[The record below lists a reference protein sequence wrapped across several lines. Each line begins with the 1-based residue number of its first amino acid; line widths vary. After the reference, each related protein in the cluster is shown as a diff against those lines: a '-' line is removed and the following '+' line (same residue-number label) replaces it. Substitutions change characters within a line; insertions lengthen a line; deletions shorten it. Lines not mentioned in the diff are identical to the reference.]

1 MPPRLRPLL
10 LVFAAAFLS
19 VTGGVRAQPMADF
32 MREPPAEK
40 IVYATR
46 DGQALLLHTFRPRAA
61 TPGERRP
68 AIVWIHGGAWVGG
81 TTDGFMPHARYFA
94 ARGLVA
100 FNITYRLA
108 RPGGS
113 SVADCI
119 RDCRS
124 ALRYI
129 RAHAAELGV
138 DPARIAVAGDSA
150 GGHLAAALG
159 LLPEFNHP
167 DDDTR
172 ISGRP
177 DAMLLYNPVLDLTE
191 ADWIR
196 YAVGGPALADRK
208 SPRPSDAASLAT
220 ARALSPVF
228 HVTADAPPAL
238 LLHGTADKIVPIA
251 QADRF
256 AAAARTV
263 GLRCDYERIPDLGH
277 AFVIAAYKWPE
288 PVVVD
293 AVRRADR
300 FLASLGWLTGE
311 PTLVVS
317 PQPAWTPLPR

>member
-1 MPPRLRPLL
+1 MRAR
-10 LVFAAAFLS
+10 FSFLAVCCALALTAS
-19 VTGGVRAQPMADF
+19 VRAQPMADF
-32 MREPPAEK
+32 MREPAPEN

-46 DGQALLLHTFRPRAA
+46 DGQALLLHSFRPREVP
-61 TPGERRP
+61 PGERRP
-68 AIVWIHGGAWVGG
+68 AIIWIHGGAWVGG

-108 RPGGS
+108 RPTGPI
-113 SVADCI
+113 VADCV

-129 RAHAAELGV
+129 RAHAAALGV
-138 DPARIAVAGDSA
+138 DPQRIAVAGDSA

-159 LLPEFNHP
+159 LLPDFNHP

-208 SPRPSDAASLAT
+208 SPRPADTASLAT

-228 HVTADAPPAL
+228 HVTSDAPPAL
-238 LLHGTADKIVPIA
+238 LLHGTADKIVPIS

-256 AAAARTV
+256 AAAAQQAGV
-263 GLRCDYERIPDLGH
+263 RCDYERLPDLGH
-277 AFVIAAYKWPE
+277 AFVIAGYKWPE

-300 FLASLGWLTGE
+300 FLVSLGWLRGE
-311 PTLVVS
+311 PTLAVS